1 MTEAAPKPQPRWTTA
16 IAAMAG
22 LWLLLAGWSAYSP
35 QLGCLAGGG
44 LVLLLA
50 FSMLAAGSEARLLRR
65 HAFARTYLGQ
75 SGLLSRWLSR
85 HVVLMLWL
93 GIRAL
98 ALALLLVATL
108 PLLGP
113 IQWLILAADVL
124 VFAAV
129 FRGLRL
135 LLRKE
140 IRSDYLDPLA
150 LNWAHRFN
158 AILLW
163 MALVTSLLFGE
174 RTDLSAVGLLDAV
187 RHSVASVDLG
197 CDALAILGRAAAA
210 GEGALWWAA
219 QQLFAGLEEPTRRLF
234 AWGGFITL
242 FGASFLFAWGWS
254 RMLAGVLARP
264 WRLMIRHEPGVE
276 AGGT

>member
-1 MTEAAPKPQPRWTTA
+1 MTEAAPKPQPPWTAA

-22 LWLLLAGWSAYSP
+22 LWLLLAAWSLYSAR
-35 QLGCLAGGG
+35 LGCIAGGG

-50 FSMLAAGSEARLLRR
+50 LALLAAGSEARLLRR
-65 HAFARTYLGQ
+65 HAFARTYLAQ
-75 SGLLSRWLSR
+75 PGLLSRWLSR

-108 PLLGP
+108 PLLGR
-113 IQWLILAADVL
+113 IQWLILLADIL
-124 VFAAV
+124 IFAAV
-129 FRGLRL
+129 FRALRL

-140 IRSDYLDPLA
+140 IRPGYLHPLA
-150 LNWAHRFN
+150 LSWAHRFN
-158 AILLW
+158 AVLVWI
-163 MALVTSLLFGE
+163 ALVSSLLFGE

-187 RHSVASVDLG
+187 RHSVASVELG
-197 CDALAILGRAAAA
+197 CDALAVLGRAAAA

-234 AWGGFITL
+234 AWAGFVTL

-254 RMLAGVLARP
+254 RVLAGVLARP

-276 AGGT
+276 AVGR